1 MNVIIITEG
10 GQDIGFGHLTRC
22 LSLYQAFAVM
32 GHEVRFMINEDP
44 SIKPHLEDKKYVALN
59 WHRLDAKLVSH
70 LKDID
75 VAVVDSYLA
84 GLDIYK
90 KISNQVKIAVYLD
103 DNRRL
108 DYPPG
113 IVVNWGIYAK
123 HLGYPKKANMF
134 YLLGPEYISLR
145 QAFWQVERK
154 KIKPEVKQ
162 VMMTFGGDD
171 SKNMTPKVLGFLT
184 RHYPGLDKNVVIGGA
199 YKNIDEIKAVMD
211 GHTHLIHSPGE
222 EGMRDV
228 MLETDIAFSSGGQTL
243 YELACIGVPTVAMVV
258 ADNQQNNVN
267 AWAET
272 GFIENAGYWTDPD
285 LTAALAVKFHRFM
298 DFEQRLRSAEAGRK
312 QVPQNGA
319 QRIIHFI
326 QSKIDR

>member
-1 MNVIIITEG
+1 MKVIIITEG

-22 LSLYQAFAVM
+22 LSLYQAFEVM
-32 GHEVRFMINEDP
+32 GHEVLFMINEDP
-44 SIKPHLEDKKYVALN
+44 SIKPHLEGKKYVALN
-59 WHRLDAKLVSH
+59 WHRQYVKLVSH

-75 VAVVDSYLA
+75 VAVIDSYLA
-84 GLDIYK
+84 GIDCYK

-113 IVVNWGIYAK
+113 IVLNWNISAK
-123 HLGYPKKANMF
+123 HLDYPEKANMF
-134 YLLGPEYISLR
+134 YLLGPGYISLR
-145 QAFWQVERK
+145 RAFWHVERK
-154 KIKPEVKQ
+154 KIQPEVKQ

-184 RHYPGLDKNVVIGGA
+184 RHYPGLEKNVVIGGA
-199 YKNIDEIKAVMD
+199 YKNIDEIKTVMD

-228 MLETDIAFSSGGQTL
+228 MLASDIAFSSGGQTL
-243 YELACIGVPTVAMVV
+243 YELACIGVPTAAVIV
-258 ADNQQNNVN
+258 ADNQQNNVK
-267 AWAET
+267 AWEET
-272 GFIENAGYWTDPD
+272 GFIENAGYWSDPN
-285 LTAALAVKFHRFM
+285 LTAALSAKFLRFM

-319 QRIIHFI
+319 QRIIRFI
-326 QSKIDR
+326 QSKINL